1 MRIRVSVPTSESTRM
16 REKVLENA
24 ETVEVDVVKE
34 EEWQVVSLPFNN
46 MKFEILNS
54 KLMQVMLIDPVQFRT
69 LNELMEKEFKGQSRI
84 ETLTFAATT
93 TATAES

>member
-46 MKFEILNS
+46 MKFYIEIHIL
-54 KLMQVMLIDPVQFRT
+54 
-69 LNELMEKEFKGQSRI
+69 
-84 ETLTFAATT
+84 
-93 TATAES
+93 